1 MTKRDFF
8 RILIKLLGLYLFIR
22 FMYEW
27 AISVLSMYVVEF
39 ETVHLVVSLFV
50 MAIWMVIFWLLLFKT
65 DGFIKLLALDKKFD
79 EERIDLS
86 EMKASGLMKIGLI
99 VIGALLFINNLSL
112 LLFEL
117 VAKFKA
123 EVNEYNVE
131 SDAANPQFILISK
144 VILGAVL
151 VFHNDWIVKYLMRN
165 KS

>member
-1 MTKRDFF
+1 
-8 RILIKLLGLYLFIR
+8 
-22 FMYEW
+22 
-27 AISVLSMYVVEF
+27 MYVVEF

>member
-22 FMYEW
+22 FMFDW
-27 AISVLSMYVVEF
+27 AISVFSMYVVEF
-39 ETVHLVVSLFV
+39 ETVHLVVSLIV

-65 DGFIKLLALDKKFD
+65 DGFIKLLELDKRFD
-79 EERIDLS
+79 EERIDLN

-123 EVNEYNVE
+123 EVNEYNVQ
-131 SDAANPQFILISK
+131 SDVANPQFILISK

-151 VFHNDWIVKYLMRN
+151 VFHNDWIVKAMRI
-165 KS
+165 

>member
-1 MTKRDFF
+1 
-8 RILIKLLGLYLFIR
+8 
-22 FMYEW
+22 MYEW